1 MFHLAGQVFF
11 GLIVGILAK
20 LIFPGNPQISV
31 IAMALIG
38 LAGSVAG
45 TIIGYFVLSPHHAA
59 GWILSIAGAI
69 ASLFIYHVTMRPRIQ
84 TDPTAT
90 GESKHTLQ

>member
-1 MFHLAGQVFF
+1 MFQLAGQVFF

-20 LIFPGNPQISV
+20 LIFPGKARVGV

-45 TIIGYFVLSPHHAA
+45 TIIGHIVFSPHHA
-59 GWILSIAGAI
+59 GSWILSIASAI
-69 ASLFIYHVTMRPRIQ
+69 ASLCIYHFTMRVRIHSE
-84 TDPTAT
+84 TAAT
-90 GESKHTLQ
+90 GDSKHTL